1 MRHKDWVENLIG
13 PDSMRTAAA
22 KLGLFPGAV
31 SQQIS
36 RGSLKPDMVIAL
48 CRVYGRSPIDGLV
61 ETGFLER
68 FEAGGASPA
77 SALREAT
84 NQQILGEIMRR
95 SDADAVRLFRA
106 EDEDV
111 AVSSQ
116 VRADAPYSD

>member
-13 PDSMRTAAA
+13 TDSMRTAAA

-48 CRVYGRSPIDGLV
+48 CRAYGHSPIDGLV

-68 FEAGGASPA
+68 FEAGAASPA
-77 SALREAT
+77 TALREAT
-84 NQQILGEIMRR
+84 NQQNMNELQRSEEKSALGRY
-95 SDADAVRLFRA
+95 LFLIPTQ
-106 EDEDV
+106 D
-111 AVSSQ
+111 
-116 VRADAPYSD
+116 

>member
-48 CRVYGRSPIDGLV
+48 CRAYGRSPLDG
-61 ETGFLER
+61 LER

-116 VRADAPYSD
+116 VRADTPYSD